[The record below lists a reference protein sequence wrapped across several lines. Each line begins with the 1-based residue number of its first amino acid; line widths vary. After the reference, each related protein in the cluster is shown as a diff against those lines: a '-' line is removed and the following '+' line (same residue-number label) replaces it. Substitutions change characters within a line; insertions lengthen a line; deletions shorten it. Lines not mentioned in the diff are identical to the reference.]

1 MSESVDFSLN
11 LLQNITLKQNGVERE
26 GAAVEY
32 FHHSAINL
40 QLYKIRYNECSATKK
55 FWIPFHTIHL
65 HFVGCNTEHN
75 NYANGADRLIL

>member
-1 MSESVDFSLN
+1 MNESVDFSLN
-11 LLQNITLKQNGVERE
+11 LLQNIPLKQNGVERK

-32 FHHSAINL
+32 FLHSAINL
-40 QLYKIRYNECSATKK
+40 QLYKIRYNECSATKQVLDTL
-55 FWIPFHTIHL
+55 HTIHL